1 MKILQ
6 ITALLLAAAP
16 ALPGAPVAEHR
27 SWTET
32 YDVSGES
39 PRLKVSNIWGS
50 VQVRAGQPGRITVAV
65 TELRT
70 APDSALF
77 ERSLELIGL
86 DIEADVSGVSMLVGN
101 PTDRRGSIGNC
112 RGCRVD
118 YQFEIEVPTDAV
130 VDVGTVMDGK
140 IDIRGVAGAI
150 SASNVNGPIN
160 IDGMQNCTAIDSVN
174 GPIGIGFAGTPRHDC
189 GIETINGDVTF
200 RVPADISVDIAFDL
214 FNGEVSSELP
224 VGAFAPPASIE
235 QVAGDGRTRYRIQQL
250 AGIRI
255 GAGGPIY
262 TVASVNGDLRIGKQ

>member
-1 MKILQ
+1 MKLVNA
-6 ITALLLAAAP
+6 ALLLAAAP
-16 ALPGAPVAEHR
+16 ALAEPVAEHR
-27 SWTET
+27 FWMET
-32 YDVSGES
+32 YDVSGGS
-39 PRLKVSNIWGS
+39 PHLEVSNIWGS

-77 ERSLELIGL
+77 ERSLERIGL
-86 DIEADVSGVSMLVGN
+86 NIETGASGVSILVGN
-101 PTDRRGSIGNC
+101 PIDRRGSIGDC

-118 YQFEIEVPTDAV
+118 YQFEIQVPAGTK

-140 IDIRGVAGAI
+140 IDIRGVAGPI

-174 GPIGIGFAGTPRHDC
+174 GPIGIGLAGTPVQDC

-200 RVPADISVDIAFDL
+200 RVPADISVDIALDL

-224 VGAFAPPASIE
+224 VDAFAPPASVE
-235 QVAGDGRTRYRIQQL
+235 HVAGDGRTQYRIQQL
-250 AGIRI
+250 AGMRI
-255 GAGGPIY
+255 GAGGPVY
-262 TVASVNGDLRIGKQ
+262 TVASVNGDLRIGKK